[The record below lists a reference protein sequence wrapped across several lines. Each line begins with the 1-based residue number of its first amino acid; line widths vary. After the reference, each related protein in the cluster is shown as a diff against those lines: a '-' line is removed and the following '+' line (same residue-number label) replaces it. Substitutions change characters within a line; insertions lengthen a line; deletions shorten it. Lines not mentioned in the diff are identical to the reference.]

1 MADIAKST
9 RLTPSRHSIREFIWP
24 TLLLNFPLDV
34 GTSAMPGPVERQR
47 SLLSDLLERVTL
59 DLASSRIEV
68 RRSGLANLLSSSSA
82 EVVGCSQE
90 WFGFSVP
97 VQLKRRGVEAKLVMH
112 AGGQPSHKPEGL
124 RPTGQGPVN
133 F

>member
-1 MADIAKST
+1 M
-9 RLTPSRHSIREFIWP
+9 TPSRQSVRKFIWP
-24 TLLLNFPLDV
+24 TLQPNFPSNV
-34 GTSAMPGPVERQR
+34 GTSAMSGPVERQR
-47 SLLSDLLERVTL
+47 SLLSDLLERVAL
-59 DLASSRIEV
+59 EPASIRSEV

-90 WFGFSVP
+90 PFGFSVS

-112 AGGQPSHKPEGL
+112 ARGQPSHKPEGL
-124 RPTGQGPVN
+124 RPAGQGPVN